1 MPFNIYPGV
10 DPEDYKFPP
19 LIRQGMALYTELIEA
34 FSGKYL
40 EQDVANHKANTSNP
54 HSTTK
59 AQVGLGNVD
68 NTSDVDKP
76 ISSAAQTELNLKA
89 PLASPAFTGTPTG
102 ITKTHIGLSN
112 VDNTSDANKPVSSDT
127 QTALNLKANA
137 ASPAFTGTPTG
148 LLKSHVGLSNVNN
161 TSDATKP
168 VSTAQADL
176 FVPRFKPT
184 TAYVLGQQVVNPTND
199 VVSALAN
206 FTSTA
211 SYNAANWTT
220 PATIGSIGKGQIA
233 LIRTPAAS
241 AAIAGTVILADYVT
255 VNLVA
260 GRRYTAKYRCSS
272 SSSVA
277 SIPMEIQLLKSIS
290 TDTTAA
296 GTLVEDASTVWT
308 SATASSGSTHF
319 VEASWLA
326 SATETVNIKACAK
339 RVFGTATLTID
350 TRRLLVL
357 DEGAQF

>member
-1 MPFNIYPGV
+1 MPYNIYPGV
-10 DPEDYKFPP
+10 DENYKFPP
-19 LIRQGMALYTELIEA
+19 LIRQGMALYTELVEA
-34 FSGKYL
+34 FAGKYL
-40 EQDVANHKANTSNP
+40 EAHVSAHLEDLGNP

-59 AQVGLGNVD
+59 AQVGLSNAD
-68 NTSDVDKP
+68 NTSDTNKP
-76 ISSAAQTELNLKA
+76 VSAATQTALNLKA

-102 ITKTHIGLSN
+102 ITKTHVGLSN
-112 VDNTSDANKPVSSDT
+112 VDNTSDANKPVSSAQT
-127 QTALNLKANA
+127 TALNLKANA

-148 LLKSHVGLSNVNN
+148 LTKSHVGLSNVDN
-161 TSDATKP
+161 TSDANKP

-176 FVPRFKPT
+176 FVPRFKPS
-184 TAYVLGQQVVNPTND
+184 TAYIAGQQVVSQTND
-199 VVSALAN
+199 VVAALAN

-220 PATIGSIGKGQIA
+220 PASIGSIGKGQVA
-233 LIRTPAAS
+233 LIRTPATS

-272 SSSVA
+272 SASVA
-277 SIPMEIQLLKSIS
+277 NTPMELQLLKSIS

-308 SATASSGSTHF
+308 STTASSGSTHF